1 MRLFNVI
8 EFVLACLL
16 LSAWSGAANAQPAPA
31 RGAIGNSTK
40 KTQTTLR

>member
-31 RGAIGNSTK
+31 RGRGNSTK